1 MKPFYFHIGLPRCA
15 STTIETEFLIE
26 GNAGHDRLRA
36 EGIKPL
42 RALHDALRSQAGT
55 QWDDQLLEQI
65 HGKFIAPDIADPSAA
80 GFFTSDEAL
89 TLTYSEEMTPP
100 DLDARARA
108 LARLMIGTDPSL
120 IMLVRNQPDY
130 IVSLYGLHLQSG
142 GSKEFPAFVND
153 LKLGALDWF
162 AVAEAYAGVF
172 GRDRIKVFPLEA
184 ECYAGGQ
191 APYGDFIAAVQGVM
205 GISRPLPLAEV
216 KVYNPSLPTLMMP
229 VQQQINAVVDPATA
243 RRIAD
248 IIRSSLKPGM
258 VAKAYL
264 LAPEQANHVRTAFAR
279 SNRALFEAYMP
290 DFDATPY
297 LPG

>member
-15 STTIETEFLIE
+15 STTIETEFLME
-26 GNAGHDRLRA
+26 ENAGHGRLRA

-42 RALHDALRSQAGT
+42 RNLHDALRSQAGT
-55 QWDDQLLEQI
+55 QWDDQLLAQI
-65 HGKFIAPDIADPSAA
+65 HSQCLAPDLADPSAA
-80 GFFTSDEAL
+80 GFFSSDEAL
-89 TLTYSEEMTPP
+89 TLTYSEVMTPP
-100 DLDARARA
+100 DLNARARA
-108 LARLMIGTDPSL
+108 LARLLIGTAPTL

-130 IVSLYGLHLQSG
+130 IVSLYGLHLQGG

-162 AVAEAYAGVF
+162 AVAEAYAEVF
-172 GRDRIKVFPLEA
+172 GRDKVKVFPLET
-184 ECYAGGQ
+184 ECYAGGR

-229 VQQQINAVVDPATA
+229 VQQQINAIVDQETA

-264 LAPEQANHVRTAFAR
+264 LAPDQENQVRTAFAR

-290 DFDATPY
+290 EFDPGPY